1 MIKVILTKKDDNV
14 NKVIINGHAGY
25 DDFGKDIVCAAVS
38 STVITTIN
46 ILLSLDNQ
54 KDLIKF
60 IENINTT
67 APILISKSLDN
78 LEEDIKLSKYFK
90 EGTAIKKIKAMI
102 YKKEIVQ

>member
-38 STVITTIN
+38 STVVTTIN

-54 KDLIKF
+54 SISYNDSRGLI
-60 IENINTT
+60 IEVLKNDMTTKKIINV
-67 APILISKSLDN
+67 LISN
-78 LEEDIKLSKYFK
+78 LYELEKAYPKNIQIKEENN
-90 EGTAIKKIKAMI
+90 E
-102 YKKEIVQ
+102 

>member
-54 KDLIKF
+54 SISYNDSRGLIIEVLKDDMTTKKI
-60 IENINTT
+60 INV
-67 APILISKSLDN
+67 LISN
-78 LEEDIKLSKYFK
+78 LYELEKEYPKNIQIKEENN
-90 EGTAIKKIKAMI
+90 E
-102 YKKEIVQ
+102 

>member
-25 DDFGKDIVCAAVS
+25 DDFGKDILCAAVS

-54 KDLIKF
+54 SISYNDSRGLI
-60 IENINTT
+60 IEVLKNDMATKKIINV
-67 APILISKSLDN
+67 LISN
-78 LEEDIKLSKYFK
+78 LYELEKAYPKNIQIKEENN
-90 EGTAIKKIKAMI
+90 E
-102 YKKEIVQ
+102 